1 MIVNHLKLSKAP
13 EHDGL
18 LAEMLQACYEH
29 IIVFLVTLF
38 NKVFYNREYT
48 KAWSG
53 ATIVILFKTGEQDS
67 PDNNRYGSLII
78 TVSKMYSNSLN
89 LRLTKRTEENG
100 MTAEVAVISGKDIAL
115 WIIFVCCILFHN
127 DIFHERSGKV

>member
-38 NKVFYNREYT
+38 KKVFYNREYP
-48 KAWSG
+48 KAWSS
-53 ATIVILFKTGEQDS
+53 ATIVTLFKTGEQDS
-67 PDNNRYGSLII
+67 PYNKRYGSLII
-78 TVSKMYSNSLN
+78 TVSKI
-89 LRLTKRTEENG
+89 
-100 MTAEVAVISGKDIAL
+100 VAVSSIQI
-115 WIIFVCCILFHN
+115 V
-127 DIFHERSGKV
+127 